1 MKILKKEVIIKKD
14 EVWYNC
20 RFIYLKKDSWN
31 WTKDYVSFFL
41 LKKSGVSFFYEK
53 TFLLKY
59 VMWIFPLSTTIH
71 GSKINIKGRKKRW
84 KSHSPPLFFIIF
96 RERSYRQK
104 KLFKKCNR
112 NYYCD
117 QSHDAKV
124 LHLNTFFYATLGIVL
139 TMPSTKA

>member
-1 MKILKKEVIIKKD
+1 MRYDIIPD
-14 EVWYNC
+14 W
-20 RFIYLKKDSWN
+20 FIQKNSWN
-31 WTKDYVSFFL
+31 WTKDYISFFL
-41 LKKSGVSFFYEK
+41 LKKSGMSFFYEK

-71 GSKINIKGRKKRW
+71 GSKINIKGRKKKDESRIL
-84 KSHSPPLFFIIF
+84 HLFFYYFQRKII
-96 RERSYRQK
+96 SPK

-139 TMPSTKA
+139 TMALTKA

>member
-1 MKILKKEVIIKKD
+1 M
-14 EVWYNC
+14 
-20 RFIYLKKDSWN
+20 
-31 WTKDYVSFFL
+31 
-41 LKKSGVSFFYEK
+41 SFFYEK

-59 VMWIFPLSTTIH
+59 VMWIFLFQQQSMVQKLISKGEKKKMKVAFST
-71 GSKINIKGRKKRW
+71 S
-84 KSHSPPLFFIIF
+84 FFIIF